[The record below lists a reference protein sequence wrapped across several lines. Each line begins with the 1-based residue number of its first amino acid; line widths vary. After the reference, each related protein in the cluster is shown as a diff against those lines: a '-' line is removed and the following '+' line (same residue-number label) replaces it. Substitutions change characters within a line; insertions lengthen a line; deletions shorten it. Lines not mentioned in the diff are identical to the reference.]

1 MQSEFGMGASLP
13 TVDMEL
19 HTESS
24 VPTSVAETDGQE
36 TQGHGHETHLVQLY
50 SDDGLLLDVLCRFL
64 GGAIAAGDGGIV
76 IATKAHLEGLDV
88 RLKARG
94 FDTATAIS
102 QGRYVPVD
110 AEEILPQITANGQ
123 INELRVN
130 QIVGGLVTRVRT
142 VDDCKGS
149 PIAVFGELVAL
160 LWANGQAQE
169 ALRLEQLWTALGR
182 KHNFSLLC
190 AYPITGFENDPH
202 IEPFL
207 KMCAQHSGVVP
218 SESYV
223 RLNSME
229 ERLQTIADLQQ
240 RTKALEQA
248 LKLRQS
254 EERFRL
260 LVEAVQDYA
269 IFMLDPAGYVVSWN
283 NGAQRIKGYQGAEI
297 IGKHFSCF
305 YPPEDLKNGKP
316 QWELEVASKEGRF
329 EDEGWRIRKD
339 GSRFWATVI
348 ITAVRD
354 ESGKLIGFG
363 KVTRDSTEWMRAQDV
378 LRQEITERREAQ
390 RKLYD
395 SEQSLRQLSKHLL
408 RTQDEERR
416 RIGRELHD
424 SLGQSLAAM
433 KINLDTLT
441 SIVGRDGAAGQKV
454 VECIQLAKNGIKE
467 VRTISY
473 LLYPPMLDEMGLKAA
488 IPWYLDGFS
497 ARSGIL
503 ATFEV
508 SSDFDRLHREAELAL
523 FRVLQESLTNIHRHS
538 ESPTAHIRLWRR
550 EEMVF
555 LEIRDRGKGLAPS
568 LLELSSEDWMG
579 APGVGLRGM
588 HERMR
593 QLGGRLELASTGEGT
608 TLTAVIP
615 VTECAAPA
623 KSG

>member
-1 MQSEFGMGASLP
+1 MNTSLP
-13 TVDMEL
+13 T
-19 HTESS
+19 
-24 VPTSVAETDGQE
+24 TDVEMTQGQE
-36 TQGHGHETHLVQLY
+36 ASVNHGHDAHLVQLY
-50 SDDGLLLDVLCRFL
+50 SDDGLLLDVLCRFI
-64 GGAIAAGDGGIV
+64 GGAIAVGEGGVV
-76 IATKAHLEGLDV
+76 IATKAHLEGLGA
-88 RLKARG
+88 RLRKLG

-102 QGRYVPVD
+102 QGRYIPVD
-110 AEEILPQITANGQ
+110 AEETLPRIMANGQ
-123 INELRVN
+123 VDETRFNE
-130 QIVGGLVTRVRT
+130 IVGDFLTRART
-142 VDDCKGS
+142 AADCPDS
-149 PIAVFGELVAL
+149 RIAVFGELVAL
-160 LWANGQAQE
+160 LWADGKAQE
-169 ALRLEQLWTALGR
+169 ALRVEGLWNDLAR
-182 KHNFSLLC
+182 KHFFSLLC
-190 AYPITGFENDPH
+190 AYPITGFDNDRH

-207 KMCAQHSGVVP
+207 NMCAQHSGVVP

-223 RLNSME
+223 GLSNME
-229 ERLQTIADLQQ
+229 ERLRTIADLQQ
-240 RTKALEQA
+240 RTRALEHA

-269 IFMLDPAGYVVSWN
+269 IFMLDTEGHVASWN

-305 YPPEDLKNGKP
+305 YPPEDLQNGKP

-339 GSRFWATVI
+339 GSRFWASVI
-348 ITAVRD
+348 ITAIRD
-354 ESGKLIGFG
+354 DSGKLIGFG
-363 KVTRDSTEWMRAQDV
+363 KVTRDFTERMRAHDA

-390 RKLYD
+390 RRLYD
-395 SEQSLRQLSKHLL
+395 SEKSLRQLSKHLL

-433 KINLDTLT
+433 KINLDTLA
-441 SIVGRDGAAGQKV
+441 SIVGSDGAAGKKV
-454 VECIQLAKNGIKE
+454 TECIQLAETSIKE

-473 LLYPPMLDEMGLKAA
+473 LLYPPMLEEMGLKAA

-497 ARSGIL
+497 ARSGIVT
-503 ATFEV
+503 TFEV
-508 SSDFDRLHREAELAL
+508 GAGFDRLHPDAELAL

-538 ESPTAHIRLWRR
+538 GSPTAHIRLWTK
-550 EEMVF
+550 EEMVL
-555 LEIRDRGKGLAPS
+555 LEIKDRGKGLAPG
-568 LLELSSEDWMG
+568 LSSQDWIG

-615 VTECAAPA
+615 AGEGSA
-623 KSG
+623 G

>member
-1 MQSEFGMGASLP
+1 MSQLSTADLLGLNMNTSLP
-13 TVDMEL
+13 TTGVEM
-19 HTESS
+19 TQ
-24 VPTSVAETDGQE
+24 GQE
-36 TQGHGHETHLVQLY
+36 APVVNHGQDTHLVQLY
-50 SDDGLLLDVLCRFL
+50 SDDGLLLDVLCRFI
-64 GGAIAAGDGGIV
+64 GGAIAVGDGGVV
-76 IATKAHLEGLDV
+76 IATKAHLDGLGA
-88 RLKARG
+88 RLRARG

-102 QGRYVPVD
+102 QGRYIPVN
-110 AEEILPQITANGQ
+110 AEETLPRIMANGQ
-123 INELRVN
+123 VDETRFNE
-130 QIVGGLVTRVRT
+130 IVGDLLTRART
-142 VDDCKGS
+142 AADCPDS
-149 PIAVFGELVAL
+149 RIAVFGELVAL
-160 LWANGQAQE
+160 LWADGKAQE
-169 ALRLEQLWTALGR
+169 ALRLEEFWNNLA
-182 KHNFSLLC
+182 HNHFFSLLC
-190 AYPITGFENDPH
+190 AYPITGFDNDRH

-218 SESYV
+218 SESY
-223 RLNSME
+223 LGLSSME
-229 ERLQTIADLQQ
+229 ERLRTIADLQQ
-240 RTKALEQA
+240 RTQALEHA

-269 IFMLDPAGYVVSWN
+269 IFMLDPAGHIVSWN

-305 YPPEDLKNGKP
+305 YPPSDLQNGKP

-339 GSRFWATVI
+339 GSRFWASVI
-348 ITAVRD
+348 ITAIRD
-354 ESGKLIGFG
+354 EAGKLIGFG
-363 KVTRDSTEWMRAQDV
+363 KVTRDFTERMRTQDA
-378 LRQEITERREAQ
+378 LRQEIIERREAQ

-441 SIVGRDGAAGQKV
+441 VIVGRDAAAQKV
-454 VECIQLAKNGIKE
+454 AECIELAEIGIKE

-473 LLYPPMLDEMGLKAA
+473 LLYPPMLEEMGLKAA

-503 ATFEV
+503 TTFEV
-508 SSDFDRLHREAELAL
+508 GAGFDRLSPDAELAL

-538 ESPTAHIRLWRR
+538 GSPTAHIRLWTK
-550 EEMVF
+550 EEMVR
-555 LEIRDRGKGLAPS
+555 LEIKDRGKGLAPS
-568 LLELSSEDWMG
+568 LLEQSGEDWMG

-615 VTECAAPA
+615 ARECSA
-623 KSG
+623 G

>member
-1 MQSEFGMGASLP
+1 MNQLSTSDVGLNMNNSLS
-13 TVDMEL
+13 T
-19 HTESS
+19 
-24 VPTSVAETDGQE
+24 TDVEMNHGQE
-36 TQGHGHETHLVQLY
+36 TDAVRHQEAHLVQLY
-50 SDDGLLLDVLCRFL
+50 SDDGLLLDVLCRFI
-64 GGAIAAGDGGIV
+64 GGAIAVGDAGIV
-76 IATKAHLEGLDV
+76 IATKAHLEGLAA
-88 RLKARG
+88 RFRARG

-110 AEEILPQITANGQ
+110 AEETLPRIMANGQ
-123 INELRVN
+123 VDETRFNE
-130 QIVGGLVTRVRT
+130 IVGDLLTRART
-142 VDDCKGS
+142 AADCPGS
-149 PIAVFGELVAL
+149 RIAVFGELVAL
-160 LWANGQAQE
+160 VWAEGRAQE
-169 ALRLEQLWTALGR
+169 ALRLEQLWNDLGR
-182 KHNFSLLC
+182 KHYFSLLC
-190 AYPITGFENDPH
+190 AYPITSFDNDRH

-207 KMCAQHSGVVP
+207 QMCAQHSGVVP

-223 RLNSME
+223 GLSSME
-229 ERLQTIADLQQ
+229 ERLRTIADLQQ
-240 RTKALEQA
+240 RTRALEHA

-269 IFMLDPAGYVVSWN
+269 IFMLDSKGYVVSWN

-305 YPPEDLKNGKP
+305 YAPDDLQDGKP
-316 QWELEVASKEGRF
+316 QRELEIASREGRF
-329 EDEGWRIRKD
+329 EDEGWRLRKD
-339 GSRFWATVI
+339 GSRFWANVI
-348 ITAVRD
+348 ITALRD
-354 ESGKLIGFG
+354 ETGKLIGFG
-363 KVTRDSTEWMRAQDV
+363 KVTRDFTERMRAQNA
-378 LRQEITERREAQ
+378 LRQEIAERRETQ
-390 RKLYD
+390 RRLYD

-433 KINLDTLT
+433 KINLDSLT
-441 SIVGRDGAAGQKV
+441 ALVGPDGAAGKKV
-454 VECIQLAKNGIKE
+454 AECLELAEIGIKE

-473 LLYPPMLDEMGLKAA
+473 LLYPPMLEEMGLKSA

-503 ATFEV
+503 ATFKASAE
-508 SSDFDRLHREAELAL
+508 FDRLQTDAELAL

-538 ESPTAHIRLWRR
+538 GSPTAHIRLWTR
-550 EEMVF
+550 EGMVF
-555 LEIRDRGKGLAPS
+555 LEIRDQGKGLSPS
-568 LLELSSEDWMG
+568 LLEQSKQDWMG

-615 VTECAAPA
+615 AVECSAEP
-623 KSG
+623 GVPV

>member
-1 MQSEFGMGASLP
+1 MSDLSTSALGLNMDTSLP
-13 TVDMEL
+13 TNGVE
-19 HTESS
+19 
-24 VPTSVAETDGQE
+24 VTDGQE
-36 TQGHGHETHLVQLY
+36 TAVGNHGPNTHLVQLY
-50 SDDGLLLDVLCRFL
+50 SDDGLLLDVLCRFI
-64 GGAIAAGDGGIV
+64 GGAIAVGDGGVV
-76 IATKAHLEGLDV
+76 IATKAHLEGLGA
-88 RLKARG
+88 RLRARG

-102 QGRYVPVD
+102 QGRYIPLN
-110 AEEILPQITANGQ
+110 AEETLPRIMVNGQ
-123 INELRVN
+123 VDETRFTE
-130 QIVGGLVTRVRT
+130 IVGDLLTRVRT
-142 VDDCKGS
+142 AADCPDS
-149 PIAVFGELVAL
+149 RIAVFGELVAL
-160 LWANGQAQE
+160 LWADGKAQE
-169 ALRLEQLWTALGR
+169 ALRLEEFWNNLANN
-182 KHNFSLLC
+182 HFFSLLC
-190 AYPITGFENDPH
+190 AYPITGFDNDRH

-218 SESYV
+218 SESYIG
-223 RLNSME
+223 LSSME
-229 ERLQTIADLQQ
+229 ERLRTIADLQQ
-240 RTKALEQA
+240 RTRALEHA

-269 IFMLDPAGYVVSWN
+269 IFMLDTEGYVVSWN

-305 YPPEDLKNGKP
+305 YPPTDLQNGKP

-339 GSRFWATVI
+339 GSRFWASVI
-348 ITAVRD
+348 ITAIRD
-354 ESGKLIGFG
+354 EAGKLIGFG
-363 KVTRDSTEWMRAQDV
+363 KVTRDFTERMRTQDS

-441 SIVGRDGAAGQKV
+441 AIVGQDGAAAQKV
-454 VECIQLAKNGIKE
+454 AECVQLAEIGIKE

-473 LLYPPMLDEMGLKAA
+473 LLYPPMLEEMGLKAA

-503 ATFEV
+503 TTFEV
-508 SSDFDRLHREAELAL
+508 GAGFDRLNPDAELAL

-538 ESPTAHIRLWRR
+538 GSPTAHICLSKKDD
-550 EEMVF
+550 MVL
-555 LEIRDRGKGLAPS
+555 LEIKDRGKGLSPS
-568 LLELSSEDWMG
+568 LLEQSGQDWMG

-593 QLGGRLELASTGEGT
+593 QLGGNLELASTGEGT
-608 TLTAVIP
+608 TLRAVIP
-615 VTECAAPA
+615 AKDCSATPTE
-623 KSG
+623 SV